1 MVKEENTMATLQ
13 TDAEVNKKP
22 EQVAELLCSEDFLVA
37 IEKPREEVVD
47 AVYRLIEKT
56 DDITVF
62 EIAVTGYKHNKKGDM
77 DKSGTTT
84 NVAEYRWERSKQ
96 LLSFHYKGSGR
107 IIISGTYHLQPEA
120 TGTRLSFEATIEVTI
135 PVFGRVIASRIKKEM
150 KRSFES
156 MVSKI
161 G

>member
-1 MVKEENTMATLQ
+1 MATLQ
-13 TDAEVNKKP
+13 TDAQSHKNP

-37 IEKPREEVVD
+37 IEKPRGEVVD

-56 DDITVF
+56 DETTVF

-96 LLSFHYKGSGR
+96 LLSFHYRGSGR
-107 IIISGTYHLQPEA
+107 IIIGGTYHLQPEG
-120 TGTRLSFEATIEVTI
+120 TGTRLSFESTIEVTI
-135 PVFGRVIASRIKKEM
+135 PVFGRIIANRIKKEM
-150 KRSFES
+150 QRSFDT
-156 MVSKI
+156 MVSRM

>member
-1 MVKEENTMATLQ
+1 MATLQ
-13 TDAEVNKKP
+13 TDALVNKKP

-62 EIAVTGYKHNKKGDM
+62 EIAVTGYKYNKKGDM

-96 LLSFHYKGSGR
+96 RLSFHYRGSGR
-107 IIISGTYHLQPEA
+107 INIGGNYYLQPEG
-120 TGTRLSFEATIEVTI
+120 TGTRLSFEASVETTI
-135 PVFGRVIASRIKKEM
+135 PVFGRIIASRIKKEM
-150 KRSFES
+150 KRSFDTVVAT
-156 MVSKI
+156 M

>member
-1 MVKEENTMATLQ
+1 MATLQ
-13 TDAEVNKKP
+13 TNAQANKNP
-22 EQVAELLCSEDFLVA
+22 EQVTELLCSEKFLVA
-37 IEKPREEVVD
+37 IEKEREEVVD

-56 DDITVF
+56 NDITVF

-96 LLSFHYKGSGR
+96 LLSFHYRGSGR
-107 IIISGTYHLQPEA
+107 IIISGMYHLQPEG
-120 TGTRLSFEATIEVTI
+120 TGTRLSFKATVEVTI
-135 PVFGRVIASRIKKEM
+135 PVFGRIIASRIKKEM
-150 KRSFES
+150 QRSFDA
-156 MVSKI
+156 MVSLM

>member
-1 MVKEENTMATLQ
+1 MATLQ
-13 TDAEVNKKP
+13 TDAQAHKTP
-22 EQVAELLCSEDFLVA
+22 EQVAELLCSEDFLVS
-37 IEKPREEVVD
+37 IEKQREEVVD

-77 DKSGTTT
+77 DTSGTTT

-107 IIISGTYHLQPEA
+107 IIIGGTYHLQPEG
-120 TGTRLSFEATIEVTI
+120 TGTRLSFEATVEVTI
-135 PVFGRVIASRIKKEM
+135 PVFGRIIASRIKKEM
-150 KRSFES
+150 QRTFDTV
-156 MVSKI
+156 VSKI

>member
-1 MVKEENTMATLQ
+1 
-13 TDAEVNKKP
+13 
-22 EQVAELLCSEDFLVA
+22 
-37 IEKPREEVVD
+37 
-47 AVYRLIEKT
+47 
-56 DDITVF
+56 
-62 EIAVTGYKHNKKGDM
+62 M

>member
-1 MVKEENTMATLQ
+1 MANLQ
-13 TDAEVNKKP
+13 IDSQVNKNA
-22 EQVAELLCSEDFLVA
+22 EQVAELLFSEDFLVA
-37 IEKPREEVVD
+37 IEKEREEVVD
-47 AVYRLIEKT
+47 AVYHLIEKT

-96 LLSFHYKGSGR
+96 ILSFQYGGSGR
-107 IIISGTYHLQPEA
+107 IIIGGTYHLQPEGA
-120 TGTRLSFEATIEVTI
+120 GTRLSFESTIEVKI
-135 PVFGRVIASRIKKEM
+135 PVFGRIIASRIKKEM
-150 KRSFES
+150 QRSFES
-156 MVSKI
+156 MVSKM

>member
-1 MVKEENTMATLQ
+1 MADLQ
-13 TDAEVNKKP
+13 TEAQADKKP

-37 IEKPREEVVD
+37 IERQREEVVD
-47 AVYRLIEKT
+47 AVYSLIEKT

-84 NVAEYRWERSKQ
+84 NVAQYRWEPSKQ
-96 LLSFHYKGSGR
+96 ILSCNYGGTGR
-107 IIISGTYHLQPEA
+107 IIIGGTYHLQPEGA
-120 TGTRLSFEATIEVTI
+120 GTRLSFEATIEVKI
-135 PVFGRVIASRIKKEM
+135 PVFGRIIASRIKKEM
-150 KRSFES
+150 QRSFES
-156 MVSKI
+156 MVSQM

>member
-1 MVKEENTMATLQ
+1 MATLQ
-13 TDAEVNKKP
+13 ADAHVNKKP

-96 LLSFHYKGSGR
+96 LLSFHYRGSGR
-107 IIISGTYHLQPEA
+107 IIIGGTYHLQPEES
-120 TGTRLSFEATIEVTI
+120 GTRLSFEASITSLWKDHSKPDQEGNETFIRYSS
-135 PVFGRVIASRIKKEM
+135 FYDRVLFM
-150 KRSFES
+150 NLLLL
-156 MVSKI
+156 
-161 G
+161 

>member
-1 MVKEENTMATLQ
+1 MANIQ
-13 TDAEVNKKP
+13 TEAQADKKP
-22 EQVAELLCSEDFLVA
+22 EQVAELLCSEDFLVG
-37 IEKPREEVVD
+37 IEKQREEVVD

-56 DDITVF
+56 DNITRF

-107 IIISGTYHLQPEA
+107 IIIGGTYHLQPEGA
-120 TGTRLSFEATIEVTI
+120 GTRLSFEATVKVTI
-135 PVFGRVIASRIKKEM
+135 PVFGRIIASRIKKEM
-150 KRSFES
+150 QRSFDT
-156 MVSKI
+156 VVARI

>member
-1 MVKEENTMATLQ
+1 MSTLQ
-13 TDAEVNKKP
+13 TDAQAHKTP

-37 IEKPREEVVD
+37 IEKQREEVVD

-56 DDITVF
+56 DNITRF

-107 IIISGTYHLQPEA
+107 IIIGGTYHLQPEGA
-120 TGTRLSFEATIEVTI
+120 GTRLALKATVEVTI
-135 PVFGRVIASRIKKEM
+135 PVFGRIIASRIKKEM
-150 KRSFES
+150 QRTFDTV
-156 MVSKI
+156 VSNI

>member
-1 MVKEENTMATLQ
+1 MARLQ
-13 TDAEVNKKP
+13 TAAKANKSP
-22 EQVAELLCSEDFLVA
+22 EQIAELLCSEDFLVT
-37 IEKPREEVVD
+37 IEKQREEVVE

-96 LLSFHYKGSGR
+96 ILSFQYKGSGR
-107 IIISGTYHLQPEA
+107 IIIGGTYHLQPEG
-120 TGTRLSFEATIEVTI
+120 TGTRISFEATIEVKI
-135 PVFGRVIASRIKKEM
+135 PVFGTIIASRIKKDM
-150 KRSFES
+150 QRSFDT

-161 G
+161 E

>member
-1 MVKEENTMATLQ
+1 MANLQ
-13 TDAEVNKKP
+13 TDAQANKTP
-22 EQVAELLCSEDFLVA
+22 EQVAELFCSEDFLVA
-37 IEKPREEVVD
+37 IEKQREEVVD

-62 EIAVTGYKHNKKGDM
+62 EIAVTGYKHNKKGDL

-96 LLSFHYKGSGR
+96 LISFHYRGSGR
-107 IIISGTYHLQPEA
+107 IIIGGTYHLQPEG

-135 PVFGRVIASRIKKEM
+135 PVFGRIIASRIKKEM
-150 KRSFES
+150 QRSFDTI
-156 MVSKI
+156 VSTL

>member
-1 MVKEENTMATLQ
+1 MENNMATLQ
-13 TDAEVNKKP
+13 TGAQANKSL

-37 IEKPREEVVD
+37 IEKQREEVVD

-62 EIAVTGYKHNKKGDM
+62 EIAVTGYKHNKKGAM

-96 LLSFHYKGSGR
+96 ILSFQYKGSGR
-107 IIISGTYHLQPEA
+107 ILIGGTYHLQPEG
-120 TGTRLSFEATIEVTI
+120 TGTRLSFEATIDVTI
-135 PVFGRVIASRIKKEM
+135 PVFGRIIASRIKKEM
-150 KRSFES
+150 HRSFDTI
-156 MVSKI
+156 VSKI